1 MTKVFVIQDIWT
13 QHAEKYCDECEY
25 KQTHISFVPYG
36 EGLTE
41 LRDESCVLLNDP
53 SLPVTWCAGYD
64 DWKRAEEDE

>member
-1 MTKVFVIQDIWT
+1 MDFDILAVWKG
-13 QHAEKYCDECEY
+13 QKGNYCDECEY

-36 EGLTE
+36 ESSTE

-64 DWKRAEEDE
+64 DWKRAEEDV